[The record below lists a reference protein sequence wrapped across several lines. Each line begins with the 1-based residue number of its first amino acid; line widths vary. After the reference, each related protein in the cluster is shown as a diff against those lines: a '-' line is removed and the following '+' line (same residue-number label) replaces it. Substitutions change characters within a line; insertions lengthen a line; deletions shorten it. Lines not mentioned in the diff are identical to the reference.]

1 MAAPEAITELLHRWS
16 QGDDHALDQLVPLVY
31 PDLRRM
37 AAFQMRGERP
47 EHTLQTTALVNEAYL
62 KMARNP
68 NQKWASRAHFLAVA
82 ARAMRQVLVD
92 HARNRNRG
100 KRKVVLVPLEGVEAF
115 AASRPVEFLAL
126 DDALAGLAAGDFRK
140 AQVVE
145 LRIFGGMKDAEIA
158 GLLGISTTTVERDFR
173 FAIAQLQRALNHTH
187 GPDRKTKE
195 AG

>member
-16 QGDDHALDQLVPLVY
+16 QGDDHALDQLVPMVY

-37 AAFQMRGERP
+37 AAFQMKGERP
-47 EHTLQTTALVNEAYL
+47 EHTLQPTALVNEAYL
-62 KMARNP
+62 KLARNP

-92 HARNRNRG
+92 HARNRNRR
-100 KRKVVLVPLEGVEAF
+100 KRKVVLVSLEGVEAF

-126 DDALAGLAAGDFRK
+126 DEALAGLAAADFRK
-140 AQVVE
+140 AHVVE
-145 LRIFGGMKDAEIA
+145 LRIFGGLKDAEIA

-173 FAIAQLQRALNHTH
+173 FAIAQLQRALNNTH
-187 GPDRKTKE
+187 GPDRKTEE
-195 AG
+195 AS